1 MRVDNQ
7 NSINTKIRA
16 GKSDFILLARNKSDK
31 TPWSNINQ
39 TIVPIEM
46 DAHFEVGKLSIE
58 DTNIEMTNEKNRIN
72 VINNR
77 KDQNPKVRSNNI
89 YEFLPVDEEIDRLMY
104 QSVQAAENM
113 DMDDFDEKR
122 SQNDKRS
129 RENGSPILVVIKK

>member
-46 DAHFEVGKLSIE
+46 DAHFKVGKLSIE